1 MHTVFVVPPKG
12 EQISKNSMFEEAS
25 TRLGLLKGACI
36 ESTGDCQREMVEIPP
51 YLGQNT
57 DITGT
62 PLYRY
67 LHGDSK

>member
-1 MHTVFVVPPKG
+1 MHTVFVRSPKG
-12 EQISKNSMFEEAS
+12 EQILKNSMFEKAS

-36 ESTGDCQREMVEIPP
+36 ESTQREMVEIPP

-57 DITGT
+57 DVTGT